1 MSICEELKGTFEG
14 EPPRKVY
21 QHLANFG
28 MYKPS
33 RKTKEIYTSLVKE
46 DVWAKCDKFLKKY
59 QKLWNGPDIPIY
71 IFPFNQ
77 SNRGND
83 NKSGLSFSD
92 MMFLF
97 IGDIEDEKELEA
109 LFIHEYH
116 HVCRIHYQKKDVDNY
131 SLLDSIIIEG
141 LAEHSV
147 QIHCGE
153 KYNADWCRKYKEE
166 ELEEYWSKYLKDNL
180 DVNKNDYVH
189 DALLFGLGKYPDML
203 GYCYGFHLITKF
215 KKQKSFSEKAYFI
228 LESEKFLV

>member
-1 MSICEELKGTFEG
+1 
-14 EPPRKVY
+14 
-21 QHLANFG
+21 

-33 RKTKEIYTSLVKE
+33 RKTKEVYTSLVKE
-46 DVWAKCDKFLKKY
+46 DVWAKCDKFFKKY
-59 QKLWNGPDIPIY
+59 KKLWNGPDIPIY

-83 NKSGLSFSD
+83 NKSGLSFTD
-92 MMFLF
+92 MLFLF

-116 HVCRIHYQKKDVDNY
+116 HVCRIHYQKKAIDDY

-147 QIHCGE
+147 KMHCGE
-153 KYNADWCRKYKEE
+153 KYNADWCHKYKEE

-180 DVNKNDYVH
+180 DVNKSDYVH

-203 GYCYGFHLITKF
+203 GYCYGFYLITKF
-215 KKQKSFSEKAYFI
+215 KKQKSFSEKAYFN